1 MKPFSTTT
9 SEVLRK
15 VSRKSDYKGLN
26 SNQVVLGMLQN
37 PYLWQLAPMI
47 KVNNDEL
54 QEKLGLEDKF
64 TSFLSFFSDEAK
76 YVLTN
81 DVEVAYAKKPAERS
95 KYDKEVMNVDERV
108 NICYMVYNGSFHA
121 FFSNP

>member
-1 MKPFSTTT
+1 MKPFSTAT

-15 VSRKSDYKGLN
+15 VSRKSEFEGLN

-95 KYDKEVMNVDERV
+95 KYDKGGNE
-108 NICYMVYNGSFHA
+108 C
-121 FFSNP
+121 

>member
-1 MKPFSTTT
+1 
-9 SEVLRK
+9 
-15 VSRKSDYKGLN
+15 
-26 SNQVVLGMLQN
+26 
-37 PYLWQLAPMI
+37 MI

-81 DVEVAYAKKPAERS
+81 DVEIAR
-95 KYDKEVMNVDERV
+95 
-108 NICYMVYNGSFHA
+108 
-121 FFSNP
+121 

>member
-1 MKPFSTTT
+1 MFARLFQ
-9 SEVLRK
+9 EVLRK
-15 VSRKSDYKGLN
+15 VSRKSEYNGLN

-47 KVNNDEL
+47 KVNNEEL
-54 QEKLGLEDKF
+54 RTKLGIDNKF

-81 DVEVAYAKKPAERS
+81 DVEVAYAKKPAY
-95 KYDKEVMNVDERV
+95 KV
-108 NICYMVYNGSFHA
+108 NKVVKKISWFCSV
-121 FFSNP
+121 